1 MIKRESTASK
11 DSSTQESQETT
22 LPKRQ
27 YGILHLI
34 GGLILLFIIIGI
46 LVNLGEKK
54 EGKSRP
60 AQVSQSQVTQ
70 EQQIQKGSQEKVQ
83 EEIYTCVYRDCDDE
97 SSCDDFCRRM
107 GYSGCGGNACW
118 EQDPNY
124 QAVKH
129 LMRYSSENYCQCS
142 EKLKGVKYEDEIP
155 YGQCSS
161 TGSCNLVCSWINQTC
176 LKAGCSCRK

>member
-1 MIKRESTASK
+1 MKK
-11 DSSTQESQETT
+11 
-22 LPKRQ
+22 
-27 YGILHLI
+27 ILYII
-34 GGLILLFIIIGI
+34 GGVIVLIVIIVIAG
-46 LVNLGEKK
+46 GGSEEREKI
-54 EGKSRP
+54 SP
-60 AQVSQSQVTQ
+60 AQVSQPQVTQ
-70 EQQIQKGSQEKVQ
+70 EQQIQKEPQEKVQ
-83 EEIYTCVYRDCDDE
+83 EEEIYTCVYRDCDDE

-124 QAVKH
+124 QAIKH